1 MTSMNERGREA
12 PVRMLGWVDESPFLS
27 SSFAEEVK

>member
-1 MTSMNERGREA
+1 MTSMNERGKGKA
-12 PVRMLGWVDESPFLS
+12 SAIAWVDESPFLS